1 MREKKNKYPFSLPIP
16 TYQTPHIGFD
26 SHIYCF
32 ILYHGESLLK
42 INKAVVS
49 TDRERDNRSTTKM
62 WYFLPWRNAEGSLL
76 RWFSSSSQKAK
87 RKMTRIWWKKWRR
100 KIDGSLK
107 DLVAMNATILTTPMW
122 ETFSL
127 IIIYTKYKFNS
138 NQN

>member
-1 MREKKNKYPFSLPIP
+1 MVEK
-16 TYQTPHIGFD
+16 
-26 SHIYCF
+26 
-32 ILYHGESLLK
+32 
-42 INKAVVS
+42 
-49 TDRERDNRSTTKM
+49 M
-62 WYFLPWRNAEGSLL
+62 
-76 RWFSSSSQKAK
+76 
-87 RKMTRIWWKKWRR
+87 R